1 MSTADCFVAFLFG
14 IALGF
19 FITVKGISSGTP
31 DYKKQAIER
40 GFAKYSET
48 TGKWE
53 WKEVK
58 K

>member
-19 FITVKGISSGTP
+19 FIMANAISATP

-48 TGKWE
+48 TGEWE
-53 WKEVK
+53 WKEEEP
-58 K
+58 